1 MHVYSSILDPYEP
14 PRPRRVY
21 DNAQIAKRRRSLLSA
36 LFEGLKNREVGEPV
50 VADLS
55 RRPSLG
61 WASKLAPTKVDLRI
75 PRRHL
80 RADPGVSDA
89 LCRHDRKGASCL
101 RRPSLRRAS

>member
-21 DNAQIAKRRRSLLSA
+21 DNAQIAKRRRSSLSA
-36 LFEGLKNREVGEPV
+36 LFEGLKNREVGEPG

-61 WASKLAPTKVDLRI
+61 WASKFAPTKVDLRI
-75 PRRHL
+75 PRGHL
-80 RADPGVSDA
+80 RADPECSSSF
-89 LCRHDRKGASCL
+89 CRSGSRTAMRDVRE
-101 RRPSLRRAS
+101 